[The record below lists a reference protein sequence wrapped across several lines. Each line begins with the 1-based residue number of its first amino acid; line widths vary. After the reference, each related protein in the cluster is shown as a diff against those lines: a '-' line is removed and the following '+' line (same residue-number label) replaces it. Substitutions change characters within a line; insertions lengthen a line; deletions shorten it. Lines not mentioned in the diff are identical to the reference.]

1 MKIMQKKLTFI
12 ISTKNNEDNLIKL
25 LDSYIQNSE
34 LLELTNMIIIND
46 CSDYKY
52 DLVLQKIKDFNNVT
66 YLHNSINKGKVRT
79 FIDVK
84 QYVNTDFV
92 CLIDD
97 KDCFINHDE

>member
-1 MKIMQKKLTFI
+1 MKVMQKKLTFI

-52 DLVLQKIKDFNNVT
+52 DLVLQK
-66 YLHNSINKGKVRT
+66 
-79 FIDVK
+79 
-84 QYVNTDFV
+84 
-92 CLIDD
+92 
-97 KDCFINHDE
+97 

>member
-1 MKIMQKKLTFI
+1 MQKKLTFI

-84 QYVNTDFV
+84 QYVKTNFV